1 MIKPY
6 KFKPFLKET
15 IWGGK
20 QLAQLKGLADEYT
33 NIGESWEISGLAAHE
48 SICIDGGID
57 TDGDKGLSL
66 SQLIDKHKQNLV
78 GAEAYTR
85 YGNKFPILA
94 KFIDSDQNLSIQVHP
109 GDDVARRRHGCDGKS
124 EMWYVVKT
132 QPGSLVFTGMKRQ
145 MTPDQFVNFLGSLS
159 AGDEERLSEV
169 INTHATHE
177 GDVYFLPA
185 GRLHAIGAG
194 NLLAEIQQS
203 SDITYRVFDYCRL
216 EANGKP
222 RELHVE
228 LAKDAIDYRVQDD
241 YSTSYDTQSDNAE
254 LVTCPSFSVRRVRVS
269 GSSLVDL
276 GKDSF
281 VIVMCLKGCADVN
294 GMLVGHGESLLVP
307 AIDNKLRLQGKAA
320 LLTATI

>member
-1 MIKPY
+1 MA
-6 KFKPFLKET
+6 E
-15 IWGGK
+15 
-20 QLAQLKGLADEYT
+20 LKGLAHEYN
-33 NIGESWEISGLAAHE
+33 NIGESWEISGLPAHE
-48 SICIDGGID
+48 SVCIDGGID
-57 TDGDKGLSL
+57 IDGERGLSL

-109 GDDVARRRHGCDGKS
+109 GDEVARRRHGCDGKS
-124 EMWYVVKT
+124 EMWYVMRT
-132 QPGSLVFTGMKRQ
+132 RPGSRVFTGMKKL
-145 MTPDQFVNFLGSLS
+145 MTSDQFVDFLGSLS
-159 AGDEERLSEV
+159 PKDEERLCEV

-177 GDVYFLPA
+177 GDVFFLPA

-216 EANGKP
+216 EADGKP

-241 YSTSYDTQSDNAE
+241 YSTSYDTLSDNAE

-281 VIVMCLKGCADVN
+281 IIVMCLKGHAEVN
-294 GMLVGHGESLLVP
+294 GMEVGQGESLLVP
-307 AIDNKLRLQGKAA
+307 ALDNKLRLQGEAT
-320 LLTATI
+320 LLTATV